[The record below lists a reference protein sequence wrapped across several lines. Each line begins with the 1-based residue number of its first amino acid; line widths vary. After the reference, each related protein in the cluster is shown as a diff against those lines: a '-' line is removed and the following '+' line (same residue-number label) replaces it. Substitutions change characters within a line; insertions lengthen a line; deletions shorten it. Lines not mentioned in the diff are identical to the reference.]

1 MPSPASSTSA
11 APATG
16 VVPPRFHWSVR
27 TLFTML
33 ATFLMM
39 IPLLAAALVLQALV
53 PNPTT
58 EADFLLGNVPSL
70 LVPFGAIGLVWVFMR
85 YIDRRPLR
93 QAGLFVDRRTLPTF
107 VLGTVLLIALQ
118 VGAVGLTTS
127 LGFSY
132 PSRAIEAGALLWT
145 VDLLARA
152 LVHASFCE
160 ELLFRG
166 YLMQT
171 LPQRSPWVVATIS
184 AIAFGLL
191 HMLSQ
196 GQSGVLDRFA
206 YAAGPT
212 GWAFLAGA
220 LVVVFRNLAP
230 AVGVHFGSYLASDVA
245 RVIGWGEGPAAWVA
259 TGVVSAAVG
268 AAILFWH
275 GRRHPEMPRPLF
287 EKA

>member
-1 MPSPASSTSA
+1 MSQSSTLDTPTA
-11 APATG
+11 RLDRR
-16 VVPPRFHWSVR
+16 RFHWSIR

-33 ATFLMM
+33 AMFLMM
-39 IPLLAAALVLQALV
+39 IPLLAAALALQALM

-58 EADFLLGNVPSL
+58 EAGYLLFNVPSL
-70 LVPFGAIGLVWVFMR
+70 FVPVGAIGLVWVFMR

-93 QAGLFVDRRTLPTF
+93 EAGLFVDRRTLPTF

-118 VGAVGLTTS
+118 VGAAGFTS
-127 LGFSY
+127 ALGFSY
-132 PSRAIEAGALLWT
+132 PSQAIEVGALLWAA
-145 VDLLARA
+145 DLLARA

-171 LPQRSPWVVATIS
+171 LPQRSPWVVAAIS
-184 AIAFGLL
+184 AVAFGVL

-196 GQSGVLDRFA
+196 GQSDIVDRLA

-245 RVIGWGEGPAAWVA
+245 RVLGWGEGPASWVA

-268 AAILFWH
+268 AAILVWH
-275 GRRHPEMPRPLF
+275 GRRHPEMPKPLF